1 MITRDEDR
9 LKTLFQQARR
19 RDRLAAPGFERLLAR
34 SPRPRRATSRLLLAT
49 AAITALALGIWRIA
63 GSRAPRAPFEFG
75 LGDLRVPTDVLLDLT
90 PRSPAGAI
98 PRIGVVDWSP
108 LDLEVPGG
116 GGDPDDDAGWKER
129 S

>member
-49 AAITALALGIWRIA
+49 AAITALALGIWWMA
-63 GSRAPRAPFEFG
+63 GQAVTRAPFEFG
-75 LGDLRVPTDVLLDLT
+75 LGDLRVPTDFLLDLT
-90 PRSPAGAI
+90 PSSAAGAI
-98 PRIGVVDWSP
+98 PRIGVADWSP
-108 LDLEVPGG
+108 LELELPAGG
-116 GGDPDDDAGWKER
+116 GGPDDDAGRRER